1 MDIET
6 DEDRYIEN
14 CLRQDET
21 VSDDHHQLRRVA
33 AQLLESLGRAQRRRL
48 LDRET
53 ELERMRLDRA
63 GSDDASSPCRPIGL
77 RVHRAHPMS
86 RGVQGRERRHCEFRR
101 AGKDDVQRGK
111 MARSQFTSSV
121 AKRLLAIV
129 RKIGSGTFVR

>member
-6 DEDRYIEN
+6 AEDRYIEN

-21 VSDDHHQLRRVA
+21 VGDDYHQLRRVA

-63 GSDDASSPCRPIGL
+63 GSDDASAPCRPIGL

-86 RGVQGRERRHCEFRR
+86 RGVQGRERRHCKLRR

-121 AKRLLAIV
+121 AKRLPAIV
-129 RKIGSGTFVR
+129 RKIGSGAFFR